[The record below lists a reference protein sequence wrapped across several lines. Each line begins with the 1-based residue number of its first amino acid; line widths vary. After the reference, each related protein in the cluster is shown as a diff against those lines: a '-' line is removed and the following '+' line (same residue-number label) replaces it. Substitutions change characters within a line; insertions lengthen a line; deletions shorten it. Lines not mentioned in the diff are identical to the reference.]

1 MKSKLIVN
9 LFTNDFQRKLIAVF
23 FALLIWFIVNQRI
36 SKVQTFS
43 GIPITLVNPN
53 SNIILSKTNQPTA
66 TIILQGPDKILQS
79 LESKD
84 ISVRL
89 TIPEGVRAGSL
100 KLLLSEEDITIP
112 HMTQIENIVSQTI
125 IVEVDEMREKEVPVR
140 LVIKNAL
147 SDKYRLVDSPTIE
160 PTTKLINGPSQ
171 RLDSINYLT
180 TKPFLIDSSR
190 DKSFISSASLS
201 LPSGV
206 KTDLDKVKV
215 IVDIESASKL
225 LPMRRQKLSV
235 MSFGQTIKID
245 LPFVDAVISG
255 PPTIIDK
262 LKANEVKFFIEQ
274 SDDDKIKV
282 NFWCPHEEVYLQ
294 SVMPEYIS
302 NPWKK

>member
-9 LFTNDFQRKLIAVF
+9 LFTNDFQRKLIAIF

-66 TIILQGPDKILQS
+66 NIILRGPDKILQS

-89 TIPEGVRAGSL
+89 TIPEGVRPGAL
-100 KLLLSEEDITIP
+100 KLLLTEEDITIP

-140 LVIKNAL
+140 LLFNNAI
-147 SDKYRLVDSPTIE
+147 SDKYRLINTPTIE
-160 PTTKLINGPSQ
+160 PKTKLINGPSQ

-190 DKSFISSASLS
+190 DKSFVSSVSLS
-201 LPSGV
+201 LPSGI
-206 KTDLDKVKV
+206 KADFDKVKV

-235 MSFGQTIKID
+235 MSPGQTIQVD

-255 PPTIIDK
+255 PPTTIDK
-262 LKANEVKFFIEQ
+262 LKANEVKFFIEK
-274 SDDDKIKV
+274 SDDDKLKV
-282 NFWCPHEEVYLQ
+282 HFWCPYDEVYLQ

>member
-1 MKSKLIVN
+1 MKSEIFIN
-9 LFTNDFQRKLIAVF
+9 LFTKDFQRKLIAIF

-43 GIPITLVNPN
+43 GIPIVLVNPN
-53 SNIILSKTNQPTA
+53 SNIIISQTNRPTA
-66 TIILQGPDKILQS
+66 NIILRGPEKILQS

-84 ISVRL
+84 IAVRL
-89 TIPEGVRAGSL
+89 VLPEGIRPGAL
-100 KLLLSEEDITIP
+100 KLLLTEEDISIP
-112 HMTQIENIVSQTI
+112 RMTKIENIVSQTI

-140 LVIKNAL
+140 LLFNNAI
-147 SDKYRLVDSPTIE
+147 SDKYRLIDNPKIE
-160 PTTKLINGPSQ
+160 PKTKLINGPSK

-190 DKSFISSASLS
+190 NKSFVSSVSLS

-206 KTDLDKVKV
+206 KCEFDKVKV
-215 IVDIESASKL
+215 LVDIESASKV
-225 LPMRRQKLSV
+225 LPMRRQKLSIL
-235 MSFGQTIKID
+235 SQGKTLD
-245 LPFVDAVISG
+245 TPLPHVDAVVSG

-262 LKANEVKFFIEQ
+262 LKSEDIKFFIEYGE
-274 SDDDKIKV
+274 DEKLKV
-282 NFWCPHEEVYLQ
+282 NFWCPYEGVYLQ

>member
-9 LFTNDFQRKLIAVF
+9 LFTNDFQRKLIAIF
-23 FALLIWFIVNQRI
+23 FALLIWFIVNERI

-66 TIILQGPDKILQS
+66 NIILRGPNKILQS

-84 ISVRL
+84 ITVRL
-89 TIPEGVRAGSL
+89 TIPEGVRPGTL
-100 KLLLSEEDITIP
+100 KLLLTEDDITIP
-112 HMTQIENIVSQTI
+112 HMTQIENIISQTI

-140 LVIKNAL
+140 LLFNNAI
-147 SDKYRLVDSPTIE
+147 SDKYRLINTPTIE
-160 PTTKLINGPSQ
+160 PKTKLINGPSQ

-190 DKSFISSASLS
+190 DKSFVSSVSLS
-201 LPSGV
+201 LPSGI
-206 KTDLDKVKV
+206 KADFDKVKV

-235 MSFGQTIKID
+235 MSPGQTIQVD

-255 PPTIIDK
+255 PPTTIDK
-262 LKANEVKFFIEQ
+262 LKANEVKFFIEK
-274 SDDDKIKV
+274 SDDDKLKV
-282 NFWCPHEEVYLQ
+282 HFWCPYDEVYLQ

-302 NPWKK
+302 NPWIK